1 MPGSTGPVAL
11 VTGAARGIGAATVAA
26 LVAAG
31 WRVVAT
37 DVCADD
43 PRLGYA
49 LGTRAEL
56 DAVAAAA
63 PEAARSV
70 VADVRDPAA
79 LRAAVEVALAA
90 FGRLDAA
97 IGCAGVLAGG
107 TETWDADQSAW
118 DAQLEVNLTGM
129 WHLARAALPA
139 ILASGGDA
147 DDDAPRG
154 RFVAVSSAAGTTGLP
169 RLSAYAASKHGVIG
183 LVRSLAAELAPHG
196 VTANVVCPGS
206 TRTPILDAS
215 AAVYGLDDAE
225 TFRTHHLLDRL
236 VEPAEVAALV
246 AYLCSDAAAAITG
259 AVLPVDAGMTAH
271 GG

>member
-1 MPGSTGPVAL
+1 MGPPATPVAL
-11 VTGAARGIGAATVAA
+11 VSGAARGIGAATVAA
-26 LVAAG
+26 LAAAG

-37 DVCADD
+37 DGCADD
-43 PRLGYA
+43 ARLAYA

-63 PEAARSV
+63 PEVTRVV
-70 VADVRDPAA
+70 VADVRDPAS
-79 LRAAVEVALAA
+79 LGAAVEVARAE

-107 TETWDADQSAW
+107 EVTWEASTDIW
-118 DAQLEVNLTGM
+118 DVQLEVNLTGM
-129 WHLARAALPA
+129 WNLAQAALPA
-139 ILASGGDA
+139 IIDA
-147 DDDAPRG
+147 APLDAG
-154 RFVAVSSAAGTTGLP
+154 VSHGSFVAVSSAAGTTGLP
-169 RLSAYAASKHGVIG
+169 LLSGYAASKHGVIG
-183 LVRSLAAELAPHG
+183 LVRSLAAELAPHE

-215 AAVYGLDDAE
+215 AAVYDLEGAE
-225 TFRTHHLLDRL
+225 AFRSHHLLDRL
-236 VEPAEVAALV
+236 IEPAEVAALI